1 VWVPGAARR
10 TAAKMLSEGSYTP
23 CQLYSAITASATP
36 NMVSNFPSNTHHM
49 DCEGSAAKFNPTI
62 VIDRAE
68 NLE

>member
-1 VWVPGAARR
+1 
-10 TAAKMLSEGSYTP
+10 MLSEGSYTP
-23 CQLYSAITASATP
+23 RQLYSAITASATP
-36 NMVSNFPSNTHHM
+36 NMVSNFPSNTQPLLHM